1 MAVKLNRSRFDHV
14 NNSLVLHQHE
24 GSSGMTETTDSRSSP
39 AETQPSRTLKG
50 RHLQVMGMSAAIGA
64 GFFLSS
70 GSAIHEAGPGLLLA
84 YLLAGTVM
92 YLIMRALGELALAY
106 PSAGSFT
113 TYATKFLG
121 PLAGFIMG
129 LSCLL
134 PALLLSISR
143 IT

>member
-1 MAVKLNRSRFDHV
+1 M
-14 NNSLVLHQHE
+14 
-24 GSSGMTETTDSRSSP
+24 
-39 AETQPSRTLKG
+39 QPSRTLKG
-50 RHLQVMGMSAAIGA
+50 RHLQLMGMGAAIGA

-92 YLIMRALGELALAY
+92 YLIMRALGELAVAH

-129 LSCLL
+129 WSYWLG
-134 PALLLSISR
+134 ALLVGIAEITAVGIVFRPRVSR
-143 IT
+143 VPPMVPRPLWVVFIYCTNF